1 MKNITSLLHQ
11 VAEVN
16 ISYSTPVLATER
28 PKISSSRDA
37 ESIFRNCWSEH
48 IELLEE
54 CYLMLLNR
62 ANQVIGV
69 VHISKGGI
77 SGTVV
82 DLKIILAAAL
92 KAVASGIIL
101 AHNHPSGNLQPSQAD
116 RDLTLRIRSA
126 CGLLDIVF
134 LDHLILAKEGYY
146 SFADEGGN

>member
-1 MKNITSLLHQ
+1 MKNHTSLLHQ

-16 ISYSTPVLATER
+16 ISYSNTVLAAER
-28 PKISSSRDA
+28 PIVSSSKDA
-37 ESIFRNCWSEH
+37 EVIFRNCWSAH

-116 RDLTLRIRSA
+116 RDLTLKIRSA
-126 CGLLDIVF
+126 CGLLDIAF
-134 LDHLILAKEGYY
+134 LDHLILGREGCY
-146 SFADEGGN
+146 SFADAGAN